1 MHYRA
6 MDDVS
11 TLDGPTLAFLGTARR
26 ATLATIAASGRPR
39 LVPICFVVLDGSVDD
54 PLRLV
59 SPIDDKPKATA
70 DWRSLAR
77 VRDILARPTATL
89 LVDRWSE
96 DWTRLGWLRLE
107 CRAEVIDR
115 APSNATER
123 ASAIAALR
131 AKYPQYREHAL
142 EDRPLLRFAAERI
155 VSWGALDGE

>member
-1 MHYRA
+1 

-11 TLDGPTLAFLGTARR
+11 TLDGPTLAFLATARR

-54 PLRLV
+54 QIRLV
-59 SPIDDKPKATA
+59 SPIDDKPKVTA

-77 VRDILARPTATL
+77 VRDIFARPAATL

-107 CRAEVIDR
+107 CRAEVVDP
-115 APSNATER
+115 APPNATER
-123 ASAIAALR
+123 ASVIAALR

-142 EDRPLLRFAAERI
+142 EDRPLLRFTVERI
-155 VSWGALDGE
+155 ATWGALEAE